1 VEGATAVRHAPIEGG
16 LYFLLSFDDLIV
28 HSDLIMNYEDSRV
41 ELRAMGHNLV
51 RLWLLCAVIHN
62 HCVRMSPKF
71 AISLLLPVFSFHGS
85 MISALTYK

>member
-1 VEGATAVRHAPIEGG
+1 MEGATAVRLAPIEGG

-51 RLWLLCAVIHN
+51 RLWLLYAVIRN
-62 HCVRMSPKF
+62 ECVRMSPKYDL
-71 AISLLLPVFSFHGS
+71 SLL
-85 MISALTYK
+85 